1 MYPSNVPFMGSEGFV
16 ATRFK
21 YTIQCLLYNYT
32 EVKQENIK
40 QNTSQH
46 RVIQVQACFYL
57 LQEYRYAIHT
67 NSHILV

>member
-1 MYPSNVPFMGSEGFV
+1 MYPSNVLPFMGSEGFV

-21 YTIQCLLYNYT
+21 HTIQCLLYNYT
-32 EVKQENIK
+32 EGKLENK

-46 RVIQVQACFYL
+46 HVIQLQACFYL
-57 LQEYRYAIHT
+57 LQEYRYAIRT